1 MITLQRPYGVLL
13 LILPFVAFAGGAGCS
28 TSFSIS
34 NVQIPAPL
42 PGQKNAA
49 IYMTI
54 QNGTSENRTLM
65 GAECEDAAQVEI
77 HETIMDGSVASM
89 RRIDRLP
96 IAAQSSVQMGP
107 GRIHLMVINLKRE
120 LKEGDL
126 LELNLRFDNGI
137 QKIYA
142 PVVAPNDV
150 FTLSGE

>member
-1 MITLQRPYGVLL
+1 
-13 LILPFVAFAGGAGCS
+13 
-28 TSFSIS
+28 
-34 NVQIPAPL
+34 
-42 PGQKNAA
+42 
-49 IYMTI
+49 
-54 QNGTSENRTLM
+54 
-65 GAECEDAAQVEI
+65 
-77 HETIMDGSVASM
+77 M

-96 IAAQSSVQMGP
+96 IAAQSTVQMGP